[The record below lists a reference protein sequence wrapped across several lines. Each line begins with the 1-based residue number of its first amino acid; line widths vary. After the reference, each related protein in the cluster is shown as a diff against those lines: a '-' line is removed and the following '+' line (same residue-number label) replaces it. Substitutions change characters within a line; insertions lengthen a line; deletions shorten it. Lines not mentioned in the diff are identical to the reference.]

1 MTQLLQVLL
10 SGTTLGCIYAVVAL
24 GFTLTIVAANIVNF
38 AYGEW
43 VTYGAFFAAT
53 FATTLHYP
61 LLLALLLTVLC
72 TAAIGFVFQWLV
84 FAPLEGKHF
93 LSVVLATVGVG
104 MAMQSAAT
112 LIWGPYPRAVRP
124 FFGSN
129 SFNVGGVAVLPQ
141 NLIIIGLTFS
151 FIMALQV
158 MLTRS
163 PLGLRVQATAQDP
176 EASRLMGIRLRRMR
190 TMTACVS
197 AALAGLA
204 AFLVAPVQV
213 VTVTLGFSLMLK
225 GFAATILGGW
235 GSLKGA
241 IVGGLTVGIV
251 ESLTA
256 TYVST
261 YYKDAISF
269 AIIIAVL
276 LVRPRGIFGEKI
288 AVKL

>member
-10 SGTTLGCIYAVVAL
+10 SGVTLGCIYAVIAL

-53 FATTLHYP
+53 FATTLDYP
-61 LLLALLLTVLC
+61 LLPALLLTVLC

-104 MAMQSAAT
+104 IAMQSAAT
-112 LIWGPYPRAVRP
+112 LIWGPYPLAVRP

-129 SFNVGGVAVLPQ
+129 AFNVGGVAVLPQ

-151 FIMALQV
+151 LIMALQV

-251 ESLTA
+251 ESVTA

-288 AVKL
+288 AEKL